1 MILNIL
7 NEYTHDNVS
16 VYVVREAWF
25 GTQTMYFV
33 DLTHGYNKVQKSK
46 DIIDSATNNFEL
58 NVEGSRSIESW

>member
-1 MILNIL
+1 
-7 NEYTHDNVS
+7 
-16 VYVVREAWF
+16 
-25 GTQTMYFV
+25 MYFV